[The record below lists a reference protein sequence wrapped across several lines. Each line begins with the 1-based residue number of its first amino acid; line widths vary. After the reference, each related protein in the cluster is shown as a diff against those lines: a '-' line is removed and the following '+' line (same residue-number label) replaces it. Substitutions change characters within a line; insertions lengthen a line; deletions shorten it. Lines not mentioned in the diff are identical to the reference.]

1 MGTIKRP
8 YPVKLFIG
16 MISGYTKLLDEIE
29 DTLIR
34 EFGEID
40 MRSPVWKWD
49 HTDYYQ
55 EEMGS
60 NLLRKFVFFKTL
72 IDPGK
77 IADIKIRTN
86 EIEGVYINERGGR
99 KINLDPG
106 YLELSK
112 VVLATTK
119 NYSHRVYLR
128 DGIYAEATL
137 IFKKGEYQP
146 LPYTYRDY
154 ASSEYREVFR
164 KAREIYHRH
173 MTQNFQNFNNTS

>member
-1 MGTIKRP
+1 MGIIKKP
-8 YPVKLFIG
+8 HPVKLFIG
-16 MISGYTKLLDEIE
+16 MISGDTRLLEEIE
-29 DTLIR
+29 DILVK

-40 MRSPVWKWD
+40 MRSPVWRWD

-60 NLLRKFVFFKTL
+60 NLMRKFVFFDTL
-72 IDPGK
+72 IDPGR
-77 IADIKIRTN
+77 IAEIKIRTN
-86 EIEGVYINERGGR
+86 EIEGLYVNERGGR

-112 VVLATTK
+112 IVLVTTK

-128 DGIYAEATL
+128 DGIYAEVTL

-154 ASSEYREVFR
+154 ASPEYRELF
-164 KAREIYHRH
+164 KMAREIYH
-173 MTQNFQNFNNTS
+173 QKIKFK